1 MPPKVQF
8 EKQQIIDAAFEI
20 ARSEGIDQVTIRK
33 VAERVGSSIAP
44 IYVNFNDVQE
54 LKGAVFA
61 RILELSQQMI
71 AEEDSGSPFQDIGAA
86 SLRFARQNPMLF
98 RDLVMKN
105 NVYIQD
111 YDQDMAP
118 ILLEQMRADPQ
129 LNGFNDEELLE
140 ILLKMRIFQL
150 GLSVMAA
157 NDLLPQAFDEARMI
171 EILESAAADV
181 VAAARLRKTGTLGES

>member
-54 LKGAVFA
+54 LKRAVFA

-118 ILLEQMRADPQ
+118 ILMEQMRADPQ

>member
-54 LKGAVFA
+54 LKRAVFA